1 VSVGPPL
8 LLVEEPPPV
17 PLLLDEELP
26 PVPLL
31 LLDEALPPVPL
42 LADVLLLDEA
52 LPPVPLLVELL
63 PPVPVLVVPAGELL
77 HAAIGIR
84 RNGSGASGE
93 RMRTSRRY
101 HGRGA

>member
-8 LLVEEPPPV
+8 LLVE
-17 PLLLDEELP
+17 
-26 PVPLL
+26 
-31 LLDEALPPVPL
+31 
-42 LADVLLLDEA
+42 A
-52 LPPVPLLVELL
+52 LPPVPLLVEVLPPPLLLVEALPPLPLLADVLLLVEAL

-93 RMRTSRRY
+93 RVRTGRRY